1 MSSLLA
7 ISWEPELR
15 GVLIVIIGVGVLCGS
30 IYMVMATNLGIRLGF
45 LVALTGLTG
54 WMALMGLMWLIYGIG
69 LTGPVP
75 SWEPVPGRTVLQNTG
90 AIVQA
95 GALEQSVDVSDDAMA
110 TDVANAVAEQFD
122 SEGWV
127 TISES
132 DTSFG
137 QAASRAGELIEETG
151 ALAAGEYEVVKVFDV
166 GGERY
171 PRIGDSLDF
180 VAFLHK
186 PHYAVAEVA
195 PLQATREEPGR
206 APAPAQI
213 DNTRPRQYVYMIR
226 NLGAERQ
233 PAAVLLI
240 GSTIILVALAYLLH
254 RRDAHVR
261 RNREPAPSMAS

>member
-30 IYMVMATNLGIRLGF
+30 IYMVLATNLGIRLGF
-45 LVALTGLTG
+45 LVAMTGLTG

-69 LTGPVP
+69 LSGPSP
-75 SWEPVPGRTVLQNTG
+75 TWEPVPGRTVLQDTDALVG
-90 AIVQA
+90 AGV
-95 GALEQSVDVSDDAMA
+95 LEQGVDVADDAA
-110 TDVANAVAEQFD
+110 PTDAADAVAKEFD
-122 SEGWV
+122 GEGW
-127 TISES
+127 TTLSES

-151 ALAAGEYEVVKVFDV
+151 ALAAGEYEVVEVFDV

-171 PRIGDSLDF
+171 PKIGDSLDF

-195 PLQATREEPGR
+195 PLQPTREEPGR

>member
-1 MSSLLA
+1 
-7 ISWEPELR
+7 
-15 GVLIVIIGVGVLCGS
+15 
-30 IYMVMATNLGIRLGF
+30 
-45 LVALTGLTG
+45 
-54 WMALMGLMWLIYGIG
+54 
-69 LTGPVP
+69 
-75 SWEPVPGRTVLQNTG
+75 
-90 AIVQA
+90 
-95 GALEQSVDVSDDAMA
+95 
-110 TDVANAVAEQFD
+110 
-122 SEGWV
+122 
-127 TISES
+127 
-132 DTSFG
+132 
-137 QAASRAGELIEETG
+137 
-151 ALAAGEYEVVKVFDV
+151 VKVFDV